1 MPDAPPALVATGLAK
16 TYGRGRR
23 RVDALQ
29 PLDLRVERG
38 EIFGLLGPNGAG
50 KTTLIKLLLGLA
62 HPTAGAARL
71 LGRDVREPEARRHVA
86 FVPEQPR
93 FPAFLTPPQALGT
106 VAQLHGLAPEDYGP
120 RIDEALG
127 RVGLS
132 GREGHRV
139 GTFSKGMHQR
149 LGLAS
154 ALVVRPAVLFL
165 DEPTDGVDPVGR
177 RLIRDL
183 LVSLRADGTT
193 VFLNSHLLGEVERV
207 CGRVAILK
215 GGRLLREGRVEDLT
229 RTDRAYTIHATPLPG
244 PALETFGGRLQ
255 LQASPDGLAPDLRA
269 YRLRADSRDDLSAV
283 LRELLGLGV
292 AVDAVLPARQLLEDV
307 FLKEVEG
314 DAPAPLHA
322 DALPTAN
329 VSL

>member
-1 MPDAPPALVATGLAK
+1 MPASAPALAVAGLAK

-23 RVDALQ
+23 RVEALQ
-29 PLDLRVERG
+29 PLDLHVEAG

-62 HPTAGAARL
+62 HPTAGTATL
-71 LGRDVREPEARRHVA
+71 LGRDVRTPEARRGVA

-93 FPAFLTPPQALGT
+93 FPAFLTPPDALAT
-106 VAQLHGLAPEDYGP
+106 VARLHG
-120 RIDEALG
+120 IDDETRRSRTGEALE
-127 RVGLS
+127 RVGLG

-165 DEPTDGVDPVGR
+165 DEPTDGVDPLGR

-183 LVSLRADGTT
+183 LLTLQGDGTT

-207 CGRVAILK
+207 CSRVAILK
-215 GGRLLREGRVEDLT
+215 GGRLLREGRVDELT
-229 RTDRAYTIHATPLPG
+229 RADRAYTLHTTPIPRPLLDRF
-244 PALETFGGRLQ
+244 AGRLQ
-255 LQASPDGLAPDLRA
+255 LQPSPAGLASDLRA
-269 YRLRADSRDDLSAV
+269 YRLLADSRDDLTAV
-283 LRELLGLGV
+283 LRECLDLGV
-292 AVDAVLPARQLLEDV
+292 GIEAVHPARQLLEDV
-307 FLKEVEG
+307 FLKEVE
-314 DAPAPLHA
+314 DAPATPLA
-322 DALPTAN
+322 TSPPSA
-329 VSL
+329 

>member
-1 MPDAPPALVATGLAK
+1 MSAPPALSVSGLSK

-23 RVDALQ
+23 RVEALQ
-29 PLDLRVERG
+29 PLDLQVEAG

-62 HPTAGAARL
+62 HPTTGTARL
-71 LGRDVREPEARRHVA
+71 AGRDVRSPDARRGVA

-93 FPAFLTPPQALGT
+93 FPAFLTPPEALAV
-106 VAQLHGLAPEDYGP
+106 VAQLHGLSNAETRARTG
-120 RIDEALG
+120 EALE
-127 RVGLS
+127 RVGLA

-165 DEPTDGVDPVGR
+165 DEPTDGVDPLGR

-183 LVSLRADGTT
+183 LVGLRERGTT

-207 CGRVAILK
+207 CSRVAILK
-215 GGRLLREGRVEDLT
+215 DGRLLREGRVDELT
-229 RTDRAYTIHATPLPG
+229 RTERAYTVHATPLPG
-244 PALETFGGRLQ
+244 SALASFAGRLQ
-255 LQASPDGLAPDLRA
+255 LLPSPDGLAPDLRA
-269 YRLRADSRDDLSAV
+269 YRLLADSRDDLSEA
-283 LRELLGLGV
+283 LRQLLDLG
-292 AVDAVLPARQLLEDV
+292 AAIDAVLPARQLLEDV
-307 FLKEVEG
+307 FLKEVEAEP
-314 DAPAPLHA
+314 APAPLS
-322 DALPTAN
+322 D
-329 VSL
+329 

>member
-1 MPDAPPALVATGLAK
+1 MPALSPALVTDGLAK

-23 RVDALQ
+23 RVEALQ
-29 PLDLRVERG
+29 PLNLRVEAG

-50 KTTLIKLLLGLA
+50 KTTLIKLLLGLV

-71 LGRDVREPEARRHVA
+71 LGRDVRTPEARRQVA

-93 FPAFLTPPQALGT
+93 FPAFLTPLQSLALT
-106 VAQLHGLAPEDYGP
+106 ARLHGLSGADRPVAEV
-120 RIDEALG
+120 LG
-127 RVGLS
+127 RVGLA

-154 ALVVRPAVLFL
+154 ALLVRPRVLFM

-183 LVSLRADGTT
+183 LVELQAEGTT

-215 GGRLLREGRVEDLT
+215 GGRLLRQGRVDDLT
-229 RTDRAYTIHATPLPG
+229 RTDRAYTLHTTLITPDLLAAIGEGLAPLPA
-244 PALETFGGRLQ
+244 PA
-255 LQASPDGLAPDLRA
+255 GLAPDLRA
-269 YRLRADSRDDLSAV
+269 YRLRADSRADLSAV
-283 LRELLGLGV
+283 LRRLLGAGV
-292 AVDAVLPARQLLEDV
+292 AVDAVAPAKQLLEDV
-307 FLKEVEG
+307 FLKEVE
-314 DAPAPLHA
+314 DAP
-322 DALPTAN
+322 LPPTD
-329 VSL
+329 